1 MMATRRVL
9 VLAVSLILATSGC
22 RWIVRASVDSAGVQ
36 ANSYSYGEVLS
47 ADGRFVAFTSEA
59 TNLVPGDTN
68 GAVDVF
74 VRDNRTGQTER
85 ASVGPS
91 GEQLGHGTLADM
103 SEDGRYVAFFGS
115 SFPGCSSWL
124 LVRDRVNG
132 TTECVTPVDYQG
144 AALSATGRF
153 VAYWANVYLAVLD
166 RNTGEREFIS
176 GASGGYNDWNRAS
189 LAISDDGRYVAFGM
203 LKPVACT
210 PLGTCLPREGDAF
223 VYDRV
228 RATYERMPLPMDD
241 PTNIPLLGTAPSIS
255 ADGRWVG
262 YGVVELNASFPLDQ
276 QFNSVW
282 VHDRK
287 MGTTEPV
294 SVFPNGGRGINSAL
308 ESDISDDGRLI
319 AFGGDSGLDP
329 DFPSDSGLY
338 VRDLVA
344 DRTTLVTRG
353 ANVGKIAD
361 DGRYVAFASS
371 SADLV
376 PNDTNGVADIFVRAY
391 PTPVIRSVDPALV
404 ARGTSTK
411 ITVTG
416 DGFAPSP
423 KVNVSGAGVSVTS
436 VKQVSEHELTV
447 SIVVDLGA
455 ATGARSVI
463 VTNTGTGPGPAAGDT
478 GACSGCLTIT

>member
-1 MMATRRVL
+1 MATRRVL

-36 ANSYSYGEVLS
+36 ANALSYGMVLS
-47 ADGRFVAFTSEA
+47 GDGRFVAFMSEA

-74 VRDNRTGQTER
+74 VRDNRTGLTER

-91 GEQLGHGTLADM
+91 GEQLGHGNLADL
-103 SEDGRYVAFFGS
+103 SEDGRYVAFYGS
-115 SFPGCSSWL
+115 SFPGCPFWL
-124 LVRDRVNG
+124 LVRDRLNG
-132 TTECVTPVDYQG
+132 TTECVTPVDAQG

-153 VAYWANVYLAVLD
+153 VAYWANASVAVLD
-166 RNTGEREFIS
+166 RDTGEREFIS
-176 GASGGYNDWNRAS
+176 GPSGDYNDWDRAS
-189 LAISDDGRYVAFGM
+189 LEISDDGRYVAFGV
-203 LKPVACT
+203 LKPVVCT
-210 PLGTCLPREGDAF
+210 PLGTCLPRQGDAF

-228 RATYERMPLPMDD
+228 RATYERMPLPMDN
-241 PTNIPLLGTAPSIS
+241 PTNIPWLGTAPSIS
-255 ADGRWVG
+255 GDARWVS

-276 QFNSVW
+276 QFLSIW
-282 VHDRK
+282 VHDRQS
-287 MGTTEPV
+287 GTTEPV
-294 SVFPNGGRGINSAL
+294 NVFPNGGRGIQSAL
-308 ESDISDDGRLI
+308 DSDITDDGRLV

-329 DFPSDSGLY
+329 AFPSDRGLY
-338 VRDLVA
+338 VRDLVD

-353 ANVGKIAD
+353 ASVGKIAD

-376 PNDTNGVADIFVRAY
+376 PNDTNGVDDIFVRAY
-391 PTPVIRSVDPALV
+391 PTPIVRSVNPASV
-404 ARGTSTK
+404 PSGTSTK

-436 VKQVSEHELTV
+436 VKQVSEHELRV
-447 SIVVDLGA
+447 SIVVDPGA

-478 GACSGCLTIT
+478 GACSACLTIT